1 MSMDKVELR
10 ARLEFRQKA
19 LSKLRKAYLA
29 LLDGGVKSYTIDDRQ
44 LTRFDLP
51 DLKNAIEQMEDEV
64 DELEAQLKGRRP
76 RKAFGIVPR
85 DW

>member
-1 MSMDKVELR
+1 MDKTEIR
-10 ARLEFRQKA
+10 ARLEFRKKA
-19 LSKLRKAYLA
+19 LSRLRKAYIA

-51 DLKNAIEQMEDEV
+51 DLENAIKQMENEV
-64 DELEAQLKGRRP
+64 DELETQLKGRRP